1 MRPVITDA
9 DTGRELWRTSD
20 CTDHCGIVTRTW
32 SSYVAHGRAPSPVA
46 HLDAR
51 TPLWDA
57 DEVRTW
63 HEARPGSPGRPRA

>member
-9 DTGRELWRTSD
+9 DTGRLLWRTAD
-20 CTDHCGIVTRTW
+20 CAEFTGLTIRTW
-32 SSYVAHGRAPSPVA
+32 SGYAARGQRPASVA

-57 DEVRTW
+57 EEVRAW
-63 HEARPGSPGRPRA
+63 QAGGPRARKG